1 MPLSLVTDFRAD
13 LKPRFLEGLGP
24 AELQIVLAAAK
35 RRSFVANSVITN
47 QGDSADYLFLLT
59 KGRGRF
65 FFMTEE
71 GRKILLH
78 WFAAGEIFGASSLL
92 SNPSSYLVSTEMVK
106 DSSVLVWDRVT
117 LASLAA
123 RYPELLRNAL
133 TTASDYLTLYCA
145 AHVALTCDTAK
156 QRFANVLV
164 NLTRGI
170 GRKVPGGIE
179 LDVTNEEL
187 ANAAN
192 VTPFL
197 ASRLLSEWH
206 RRGIVIKSRGK
217 VVLRSPERICQAG
230 QSPARPTRHRA
241 QA

>member
-1 MPLSLVTDFRAD
+1 MPLSLVTDLRLDFRA
-13 LKPRFLEGLGP
+13 RFLEGLGQ
-24 AELQIVLAAAK
+24 ADLQIILAAAK
-35 RRSFVANSVITN
+35 RRSFIANSVVIN

-59 KGRGRF
+59 RGRARF
-65 FFMTEE
+65 FLMTEE

-78 WFAAGEIFGASSLL
+78 WLAPGEIFGAFSLL
-92 SNPSSYLVSTEMVK
+92 SDPSSYLVSTEMVK
-106 DSSVLVWDRVT
+106 DSSVMAWDRAT
-117 LASLAA
+117 IGSLAV
-123 RYPELLRNAL
+123 RYPQLLRNAL
-133 TTASDYLTLYCA
+133 STASDYLTLYCA

-217 VVLRSPERICQAG
+217 VVL
-230 QSPARPTRHRA
+230 
-241 QA
+241 